1 MRSIDSTRRSFMSG
15 AITSAVASSA
25 FAAGASPALAAPAEP
40 SPSRPTWSPA
50 NAVDEKLFELWAR
63 RDVDAADMRA
73 ASDAAES
80 AAARMPEWSRSGPAF
95 VEKNGSPT
103 GDSCGWPAL
112 PLDLL
117 TECDRCIH
125 SVTLWP
131 MKVRWSRDEVRA
143 EYRRL
148 TKGLDQKWPAARR
161 WRDRLSRAVAARL
174 RAQKQEE
181 WKVGLPAL
189 VRAHEGAIDRVL
201 NIEAEILDLPPTPH
215 TIAASLLVDLHHE
228 CRAGESSDY
237 TRARAHTRAR
247 DGIANNPSKKRRSF
261 QLPALVID
269 T

>member
-1 MRSIDSTRRSFMSG
+1 M
-15 AITSAVASSA
+15 
-25 FAAGASPALAAPAEP
+25 
-40 SPSRPTWSPA
+40 
-50 NAVDEKLFELWAR
+50 
-63 RDVDAADMRA
+63 
-73 ASDAAES
+73 
-80 AAARMPEWSRSGPAF
+80 
-95 VEKNGSPT
+95 EKNGSPT

-174 RAQKQEE
+174 RAQKRDEVE
-181 WKVGLPAL
+181 ADYHAGAAMRAL
-189 VRAHEGAIDRVL
+189 WIL
-201 NIEAEILDLPPTPH
+201 FEILRRKSWICLRRRILSRPLCWSTC
-215 TIAASLLVDLHHE
+215 TTSAAPARTL
-228 CRAGESSDY
+228 DY

-247 DGIANNPSKKRRSF
+247 DGIANNPPKKRRSF